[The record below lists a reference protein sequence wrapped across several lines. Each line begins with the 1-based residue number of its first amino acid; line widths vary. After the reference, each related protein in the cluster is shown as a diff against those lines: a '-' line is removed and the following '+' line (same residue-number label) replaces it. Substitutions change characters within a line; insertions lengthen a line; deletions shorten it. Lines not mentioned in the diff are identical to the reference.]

1 MFIHISST
9 ACLCIWLNGT
19 TFCSHSSSSRVYA
32 GFRKTAAILP
42 AISFHQLVAAVD
54 PHTAGVENSSTL
66 FWVSRWPSP
75 HGGLDFHSSSTCKGS
90 HSHFGVCAN
99 IQPSFSPGNRQ
110 AATIL
115 IWEHIHSHDYHRFQ
129 ALHQHSNIFQLN
141 ATKYKTCEEQAASK
155 RRRVVHLRSFVS
167 QGACYWRL
175 DSEWTMCYASAK
187 LMNAASQSKK
197 NQACEVQ
204 ETGFSLSVHK
214 FQSFNICLASSSCT
228 LQLTKSLPTSGCPA
242 ALCTSATAG
251 ETIQDE
257 KCERRILF
265 SYQKKIFGSDM
276 LKHPSSQTMMFQA
289 GWWQMIYQWPMTNE
303 FWLLLLILP
312 IIIIVVQMVS
322 IVVAAVPASSLPG
335 RCLSREISGGCPW
348 LTKHASQNLLFE
360 GGFDDQLG
368 NRVRRGLYIHVSF
381 KQSNCSVIVAFTSML
396 VESVFLD
403 HLCSMMFLLKT
414 SCDDP

>member
-1 MFIHISST
+1 MSAQVSGFARQLLSRSQFLLIDLLRQST
-9 ACLCIWLNGT
+9 LTQLG
-19 TFCSHSSSSRVYA
+19 
-32 GFRKTAAILP
+32 RKPSEINP
-42 AISFHQLVAAVD
+42 
-54 PHTAGVENSSTL
+54 STL

-75 HGGLDFHSSSTCKGS
+75 LGGLGFHSSSTCKGS

-110 AATIL
+110 G
-115 IWEHIHSHDYHRFQ
+115 HRFQ

-141 ATKYKTCEEQAASK
+141 AAKYKTCEEQAAS
-155 RRRVVHLRSFVS
+155 RTRGVVHLLSLVS

-175 DSEWTMCYASAK
+175 DSEWTMRYASAK

-204 ETGFSLSVHK
+204 ETGCSLSFHK
-214 FQSFNICLASSSCT
+214 FQSFNICLASSSCA
-228 LQLTKSLPTSGCPA
+228 LQLTKSLPTSVCPA
-242 ALCTSATAG
+242 ALCTSATCG

-257 KCERRILF
+257 KCGSRVLF
-265 SYQKKIFGSDM
+265 SCKKISLVLICWNIPAPKPWCLSWLMTDD
-276 LKHPSSQTMMFQA
+276 L
-289 GWWQMIYQWPMTNE
+289 PMTSE
-303 FWLLLLILP
+303 FWLLLFILP
-312 IIIIVVQMVS
+312 IIIVVVPMVS
-322 IVVAAVPASSLPG
+322 VVVVVVVAAVPASSLPG

-368 NRVRRGLYIHVSF
+368 NRVRRGLHIHVSF
-381 KQSNCSVIVAFTSML
+381 KQSNCSVIVAFTSVL
-396 VESVFLD
+396 VGSVFLD

-414 SCDDP
+414 SYDDR